1 MAAKSKISQ
10 EQWDK
15 AKLLFEAGEKVLHI
29 EEKTGI
35 NRGSISRKAKSEEWV
50 QGLLQ
55 HAIVESVRVKEVI
68 ATLTPPQQDFV
79 AMEVSRILDDTKLIQ
94 SLTHLNLR
102 GVEEELLQ
110 GEKNLN
116 ERLIAQTII
125 GKAAVDLGVQQKF
138 ATTIINNTNAQQT
151 NGDGT
156 GTVNAF
162 SWEILPVAA
171 NHVVAED

>member
-1 MAAKSKISQ
+1 VAAKSKISQ
-10 EQWDK
+10 TQWDK

-68 ATLTPPQQDFV
+68 ATLSPPQQDFV
-79 AMEVSRILDDTKLIQ
+79 AMEVSRISEDTNLIHE
-94 SLTHLNLR
+94 LTRLNLR
-102 GVEEELLQ
+102 YVKKKIPSAENMQEHLA
-110 GEKNLN
+110 
-116 ERLIAQTII
+116 AQTTI

-138 ATTIINNTNAQQT
+138 VTTTINNTNAQQT
-151 NGDGT
+151 NIERT
-156 GTVNAF
+156 GENGFELLFTD
-162 SWEILPVAA
+162 A
-171 NHVVAED
+171 NHVKPA